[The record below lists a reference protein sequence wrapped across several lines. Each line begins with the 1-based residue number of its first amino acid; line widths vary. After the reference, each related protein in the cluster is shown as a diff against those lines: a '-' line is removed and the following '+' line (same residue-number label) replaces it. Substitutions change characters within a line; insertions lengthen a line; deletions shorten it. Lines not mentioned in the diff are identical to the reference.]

1 MIIYHRT
8 KAEFRKDVFED
19 RIAVI
24 VEEELY
30 KKTSKRTSDN
40 EFRAFRN
47 SLGFMERV
55 LNDPSIPD
63 DAGISIE
70 YHIPHTAKRI
80 DFIIAGSDG
89 KNDNIIIVELKQWQH
104 CETTIQD
111 GIVKT
116 LLGGHMVNTTH
127 PSYQAYSYACLLK
140 FFSAAIEDEMIGV
153 YPCAYL
159 HNYSDDGIISNN
171 FYDNYI
177 REAPLYFS
185 SDALKLRNFIKKHIK
200 KGDKSNIV
208 SRIDNGKIRPSK
220 TLSSALRSIFKGNR
234 EFIMIEE
241 QKVVFERAKELA
253 FCSTPESKNVF
264 IVKGGAGTGKSVV
277 AINLLVDL
285 IQRGQLAQYVTK
297 TSAPREVYFEMLC
310 RDQPLV
316 ALKKIFVGSGSF
328 VNAPKNSI
336 RTLVVDEAHRL
347 TEKTGFLKQG
357 DNQIRE
363 IISTSLCSIFF
374 IDEDQRVHIDDYGT
388 IDNIRRI
395 AQECGSTVT
404 EGELGSQFRCNGADG
419 YLAWLDNVL
428 SIRETANYD
437 LSGTDYD
444 FRIYDSASELRD
456 VIFEKNKINNKA
468 RLVAGYCWDWVSDKD
483 PNAYDIVIPEDNFR
497 MKWNLKTY
505 GSKWII
511 DPTSI
516 NEVGCIHTCQGL
528 VVDYIGVII
537 GSDLI
542 VRNGVVLVNPAARST
557 MDRSIFGWKKL
568 MMEDKESAKRTLRAI
583 IKNTYKTLM
592 TRGMKGCYIY
602 CTDMETREYFKKRI
616 GLNKDGT
623 SLHSLHHPFANS
635 INS

>member
-437 LSGTDYD
+437 LSRTDYD

-456 VIFEKNKINNKA
+456 VIFEK
-468 RLVAGYCWDWVSDKD
+468 
-483 PNAYDIVIPEDNFR
+483 
-497 MKWNLKTY
+497 T
-505 GSKWII
+505 
-511 DPTSI
+511 
-516 NEVGCIHTCQGL
+516 
-528 VVDYIGVII
+528 
-537 GSDLI
+537 
-542 VRNGVVLVNPAARST
+542 RST
-557 MDRSIFGWKKL
+557 TKQDWWQVIAG
-568 MMEDKESAKRTLRAI
+568 
-583 IKNTYKTLM
+583 
-592 TRGMKGCYIY
+592 
-602 CTDMETREYFKKRI
+602 I
-616 GLNKDGT
+616 G
-623 SLHSLHHPFANS
+623 
-635 INS
+635 